1 MSSASDAMADR
12 IRMALGPR
20 PDIEEKRMFGGIGFM
35 LDGNMMV
42 GVSAK
47 GALMVRV
54 NPDEID
60 AVLAQPGARQMQMG
74 EQVMNGFITVDDDAI
89 ADATDFVAWLND
101 AERFV
106 RTLPAK

>member
-60 AVLAQPGARQMQMG
+60 AVLAQPGRA
-74 EQVMNGFITVDDDAI
+74 
-89 ADATDFVAWLND
+89 ADADGRAGDEGVYH
-101 AERFV
+101 R
-106 RTLPAK
+106 R